1 MVSSVQQ
8 QSVSTPLSLRSS
20 YLKYLPAIYSE
31 SDFMGRFL
39 MIFEDVLGPVEEML
53 ENLAYYFSPGLAAEE
68 LLPWLASWLDLLLD
82 ETWPLERRR
91 DLIKGAV
98 ELYRW
103 RGTKKGLRD
112 YLRTYTGVE
121 PLITEGFGSLTL
133 GEHSRLGWNSIL
145 GDRDSQFTFAVTLE
159 VDDPTSFNLSQIR
172 SIVEAEKP
180 AYCSYT
186 LEIIASADGNGT

>member
-53 ENLAYYFSPGLAAEE
+53 ENLAYYFSPGLAAEG

-145 GDRDSQFTFAVTLE
+145 GDRDSQFTFKVTIE
-159 VDDPTSFNLSQIR
+159 VDDPTAVDLGQIR
-172 SIVEAEKP
+172 SIVEVEKP

-186 LEIIASADGNGT
+186 LEIIASGDGNGA